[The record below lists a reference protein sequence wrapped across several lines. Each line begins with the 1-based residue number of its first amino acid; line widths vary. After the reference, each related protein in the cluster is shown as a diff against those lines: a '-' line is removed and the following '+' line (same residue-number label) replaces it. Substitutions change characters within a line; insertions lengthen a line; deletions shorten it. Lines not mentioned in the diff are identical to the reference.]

1 MFPPPPGGGPYTTM
15 RTVLRKRWPR
25 HKWKDPTTSKEESMS
40 VEEVVEMLHPFKPGD
55 LVMHSDDGAIGMVT
69 KLGERYD
76 ITGSTPGAW
85 VIFGDGMHDQIP
97 LTYLSLVDEK

>member
-1 MFPPPPGGGPYTTM
+1 M
-15 RTVLRKRWPR
+15 K
-25 HKWKDPTTSKEESMS
+25 SKKESMNTEEA
-40 VEEVVEMLHPFKPGD
+40 VEFKPGD

-97 LTYLSLVDEK
+97 LTYLSLVDAK

>member
-1 MFPPPPGGGPYTTM
+1 
-15 RTVLRKRWPR
+15 
-25 HKWKDPTTSKEESMS
+25 MS
-40 VEEVVEMLHPFKPGD
+40 IEEVVEMLHPFKPGD

-85 VIFGDGMHDQIP
+85 VIFGDP
-97 LTYLSLVDEK
+97 SR